1 MIMDITQFIDEASIL
16 IDFKS
21 KSKKNVLENISHEM
35 SNGNIKDKDL
45 IFEKLYEREKLGT
58 TAFGNG
64 IAIPHARIPNLKEP
78 KILIIQLATPINFE
92 AIDGEKVDLI
102 ISLIVPDEKN
112 DLHIKL
118 LAKISEL
125 LENKAFR
132 LEVREAKNSKD
143 ILSIMESFK

>member
-1 MIMDITQFIDEASIL
+1 MDITQFINENSIF

-21 KSKKNVLENISHEM
+21 KSKKNILENISHEM
-35 SNGNIKDKDL
+35 SNGNTKEKDL

-64 IAIPHARIPNLKEP
+64 IAIPHARIPDLKKP
-78 KILIIQLATPINFE
+78 KVIIIKLVDAINFE

-102 ISLIVPDEKN
+102 ISLIVPDKKN
-112 DLHIKL
+112 DLHVKL

-132 LEVREAKNSKD
+132 LKIREAANVKD
-143 ILSIMESFK
+143 ILSVVKNFKQ

>member
-1 MIMDITQFIDEASIL
+1 MDITQFINENSIF

-21 KSKKNVLENISHEM
+21 KSKKNILENISHEM
-35 SNGNIKDKDL
+35 SNGNTKEKDL

-64 IAIPHARIPNLKEP
+64 IAIPHARIPDLKKP
-78 KILIIQLATPINFE
+78 KIIIIKLVDAINFE

-102 ISLIVPDEKN
+102 ISLIVPDKKN
-112 DLHIKL
+112 DLHVKL

-132 LEVREAKNSKD
+132 LKIREAANVKD
-143 ILSIMESFK
+143 ILSVVKNFKQ